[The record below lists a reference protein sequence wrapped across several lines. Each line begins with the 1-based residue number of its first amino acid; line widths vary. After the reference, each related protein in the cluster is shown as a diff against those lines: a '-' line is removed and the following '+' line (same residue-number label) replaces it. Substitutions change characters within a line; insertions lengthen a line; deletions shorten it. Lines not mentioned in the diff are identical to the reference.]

1 MTRLEVTKTHKLY
14 IKGAF
19 PRSESG
25 RSLPV
30 ADAKGKVYAHMSH
43 ASRKDLR
50 DAVTAAQGALPGWKA
65 RVAYNRGQILYRMGE
80 MLEGK
85 GEEFAKAIRDVQGV
99 DLRNARKEVSASAD
113 RLVAYAGWADKFQQ
127 VLGCNNPVA
136 GPHYNFS
143 VPEATGVICVVA
155 PDEPSLL
162 GLVSLI
168 APALCAGNTIVAVG
182 SETNPVPTSLLG
194 EVCATSDV
202 PAGVLNLLT
211 GQREELIPHIAGHR
225 DIDGVFSANL
235 PATQAKALRAGMA
248 ENVKRVRTITVDAD
262 GWTDPGVSE
271 TPWWIEPFVEIK
283 TIWHPAAS

>member
-1 MTRLEVTKTHKLY
+1 MPRLEVTKTHKLY

-30 ADAKGKVYAHMSH
+30 EDAKGRVSAHIAH

-65 RVAYNRGQILYRMGE
+65 RACYNRGQILYRMGE

-85 GEEFAKAIRDVQGV
+85 AEEIARSIRDVQGV
-99 DLRNARKEVSASAD
+99 DLRSARREVAASAD
-113 RLVAYAGWADKFQQ
+113 RLVAFAGWADKFQQ

-143 VPEATGVICVVA
+143 VPEATGVICAVA

-162 GLVSLI
+162 GLVTII
-168 APALCAGNTIVAVG
+168 APLLCAGNTVVAVG
-182 SETNPVPTSLLG
+182 SETNPIPTSLLG

-202 PAGVLNLLT
+202 PPGVVNLLI
-211 GQREELIPHIAGHR
+211 GRREELLPHIAGHR
-225 DIDGVFSANL
+225 DIDGVLCANL
-235 PATQAKALRAGMA
+235 PDEQSKALRAGMA
-248 ENVKRVRTITVDAD
+248 ENVKRVRAVTIDDDA
-262 GWTDPGVSE
+262 WSDPDACES
-271 TPWWIEPFVEIK
+271 PWCIEPFVEIK
-283 TIWHPAAS
+283 TIWHPASS

>member
-25 RSLPV
+25 RSLPIH
-30 ADAKGKVYAHMSH
+30 DAKGKVYAHMSH

-99 DLRNARKEVSASAD
+99 DLRAARKEVSASAD
-113 RLVAYAGWADKFQQ
+113 RFVAYAGWADKFQQ

-168 APALCAGNTIVAVG
+168 APVLCAGNTIVAVG

-211 GQREELIPHIAGHR
+211 GQRAELLPHIAGHR
-225 DIDGVFSANL
+225 DIDGVFGADL
-235 PATQAKALRAGMA
+235 PDTQAKALRAGMA
-248 ENVKRVRTITVDAD
+248 ENVKRVRTIAVGAD
-262 GWTDPGVSE
+262 GWTDPEVAE

>member
-1 MTRLEVTKTHKLY
+1 MPRLEVTKTHKLY

-30 ADAKGKVYAHMSH
+30 EDAKGRVSAHIAH

-50 DAVTAAQGALPGWKA
+50 DAVTAAQSALPGWKA
-65 RVAYNRGQILYRMGE
+65 RAGYNRGQILYRMGE

-85 GEEFAKAIRDVQGV
+85 AEEIARSIRDVQGA
-99 DLRNARKEVSASAD
+99 DLRAARKEVAAAAD
-113 RLVAYAGWADKFQQ
+113 RLVAFAGWSDKFQQ

-143 VPEATGVICVVA
+143 VPEATGVICAVA

-162 GLVSLI
+162 GVITLI
-168 APALCAGNTIVAVG
+168 APLLCAGNAVVAVG
-182 SETNPVPTSLLG
+182 SETNPIPTSLLG

-202 PAGVLNLLT
+202 PPGVVNLLT
-211 GQREELIPHIAGHR
+211 GTREELLPHIAGHR
-225 DIDGVFSANL
+225 DIDGVLCANL
-235 PATQAKALRAGMA
+235 PDEQSKSLRAGMA
-248 ENVKRVRTITVDAD
+248 ENVKRVRAVTIDDDA
-262 GWTDPGVSE
+262 WADPDACES
-271 TPWWIEPFVEIK
+271 PWCIEPFIEIK
-283 TIWHPAAS
+283 TIWHPASS

>member
-30 ADAKGKVYAHMSH
+30 LDAKGKVHAHMSH

-65 RVAYNRGQILYRMGE
+65 RACYNHGQILYRMGE

-99 DLRNARKEVSASAD
+99 DLRSARKEVAASAD

-168 APALCAGNTIVAVG
+168 APVLCAGNTVVAVG
-182 SETNPVPTSLLG
+182 GETNPVPTSLLG

-225 DIDGVFSANL
+225 DIDGVFAANL
-235 PATQAKALRAGMA
+235 PDAQAKALRAGMA
-248 ENVKRVRTITVDAD
+248 ENVKRVRTIEVAED
-262 GWTDPGVSE
+262 GWTDPEVSE
-271 TPWWIEPFVEIK
+271 TPWWIEPFIEIK